1 MKLDKDIVLMSLAQ
15 RGYELQRMRNLIR
28 SHKRKEGH
36 ARCWL
41 NDANLYELTL
51 PEGSGGMGRMDVPEE
66 VLFKRCKRYIRDQ
79 QCKVH
84 CPLKPR
90 RI

>member
-1 MKLDKDIVLMSLAQ
+1 MKLDVDIKLMSLER
-15 RGYELQRMRNLIR
+15 RGYELQRLRGLLR
-28 SHKRKEGH
+28 SHKKKRGH

-41 NDANLYELTL
+41 NDANLYDLTL
-51 PEGSGGMGRMDVPEE
+51 PEGSDGMGRMDVPEE

-84 CPLKPR
+84 CSLKPR
-90 RI
+90 RV